1 MLSNVLIGSVDD
13 LMNIKIIYHLLGR
26 AVMKKP
32 LLTAMSLM
40 LASITVHAADDSMP
54 DKSPAMERATPDNT
68 YINKRDRDERQLTPL
83 DQSNTKADT
92 KITQTIRKSIMK
104 QDLSTNAKNIKIIT
118 RDGNVTLRG
127 PVSSREEVEKIAET
141 AKAVPGIKALNNQ
154 LEVK

>member
-1 MLSNVLIGSVDD
+1 
-13 LMNIKIIYHLLGR
+13 
-26 AVMKKP
+26 MKKP

-54 DKSPAMERATPDNT
+54 DKYPAMERTMPDEAPAMERATPDNT

-127 PVSSREEVEKIAET
+127 PVNSREEVEKIAET